1 MHTTREIEQ
10 NIFDLAE
17 QFKRHMR
24 KKEYAKAKNCYNT
37 ALTVSLF
44 VGLEEDKKLEL
55 FGSRDPEIEGMFREK
70 DIQKAVYE
78 CDIRRKAE
86 EAAVWDDAQRRYGG
100 FTH

>member
-10 NIFDLAE
+10 KIFDLAE

-24 KKEYAKAKNCYNT
+24 KK
-37 ALTVSLF
+37 
-44 VGLEEDKKLEL
+44 
-55 FGSRDPEIEGMFREK
+55 
-70 DIQKAVYE
+70 DIQRAVYE

-86 EAAVWDDAQRRYGG
+86 EAAVWDDTQRRYGG